1 MRLTAAVIATSFF
14 ATSAFAAEPVPA
26 NVSVC
31 FTPAEHCE
39 PRIVA
44 AIDAAQSSIRV
55 QAYGFTSFP
64 IIHALQRAA
73 VRGVEVMA
81 ILDKTN
87 EKKYSGATLLEA
99 AGIPVWID
107 YEPAI
112 AHNKI
117 MVVDGHLTIGG
128 SFNFTMAAERRNAE
142 NVTFMESPELAAEYL
157 ANWNGRLRV
166 SREFEEKASAGQP
179 SAE

>member
-1 MRLTAAVIATSFF
+1 MRAVYIRAAVLAIFSLYAIPSH
-14 ATSAFAAEPVPA
+14 AAPA
-26 NVSVC
+26 DVAVC

-39 PRIVA
+39 QQIVA
-44 AIDAAQSSIRV
+44 AIDAAHSSIRV

-73 VRGVEVMA
+73 ERGVEVLA
-81 ILDKTN
+81 ILDKVN
-87 EKKYSGATLLEA
+87 EKRYSGATLLEA

-117 MVVDGHLTIGG
+117 MIVDGHLTIGG
-128 SFNFTMAAERRNAE
+128 SFNYTASAEKRNAE
-142 NVTFMESPELAAEYL
+142 NVTFTESEAVAAQFL
-157 ANWNGRLRV
+157 ANWERRLKA
-166 SREFEEKASAGQP
+166 SREFDAATE
-179 SAE
+179 